1 MKKRI
6 RIISL
11 ITVLILLALAIA
23 SAFAFV
29 PEREEQED
37 TQANTPQTEI
47 TVGSISPIAREDN
60 IDTTR
65 ESAEVELDI
74 SQIPRDTD
82 PKLKGSDIQYGKKE
96 TDNK

>member
-29 PEREEQED
+29 PEREKPEE
-37 TQANTPQTEI
+37 TEANIPQTEI
-47 TVGSISPIAREDN
+47 TVGSISPIVREDN
-60 IDTTR
+60 TDTTR

>member
-11 ITVLILLALAIA
+11 ITVLILLALSIA

-29 PEREEQED
+29 PEREKPEE
-37 TQANTPQTEI
+37 TEANIPQTEI
-47 TVGSISPIAREDN
+47 TVVSISPIVREDN
-60 IDTTR
+60 IDSTR
-65 ESAEVELDI
+65 ESAELELDI

-96 TDNK
+96 IDNK